1 MEAHLASHLE
11 RLPDGDH
18 SSRAIVARMKEEEA
32 RHAEEAR
39 DRGGIDLP
47 PPVRGLMRMAAKV
60 MTRTAHHL

>member
-1 MEAHLASHLE
+1 
-11 RLPDGDH
+11 
-18 SSRAIVARMKEEEA
+18 MKEEEA

-47 PPVRGLMRMAAKV
+47 RPVRDLMRMAAKV